1 MFTSP
6 LPDNEDY
13 RIFFTK
19 YSERY
24 FMKRFAKEYKG
35 KRWTVTLDSI
45 FQDLKRVHAMQL
57 TQQVDELKHGLDCK
71 LFKYDFTIAQSGVS
85 PKASGNRCVVFLDTA
100 RHRQDVLMVYGKKD
114 LPKNISETQY
124 IYKIIEEQHKDLWER
139 LNS

>member
-19 YSERY
+19 YSERH

-35 KRWTVTLDSI
+35 KRWIVTIDSI